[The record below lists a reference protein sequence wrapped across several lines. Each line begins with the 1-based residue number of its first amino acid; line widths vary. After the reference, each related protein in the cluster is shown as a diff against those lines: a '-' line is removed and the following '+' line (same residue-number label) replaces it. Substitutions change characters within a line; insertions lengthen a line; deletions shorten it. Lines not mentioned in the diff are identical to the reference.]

1 MSLKISFRNDLYR
14 SDSITED
21 DLEQIKSDLEKKP
34 FFTNVYIVIPAG
46 NQKDMIE
53 FVHSRQLAQ
62 PYYRECKLH
71 VIGITRT
78 YREAVL
84 MVKII
89 VQECLDERGDCALRE
104 YLSC

>member
-21 DLEQIKSDLEKKP
+21 DLAQIKRDLKKKP

-53 FVHSRQLAQ
+53 FFHSRQLAQ
-62 PYYRECKLH
+62 PYYWEREIH
-71 VIGITRT
+71 VLGVTRT

-84 MVKII
+84 MVRKL